1 MVLWQHTNQHIY
13 LMFFILVAQESCHAE
28 QLEDPVPDDL
38 FFNQSL
44 CSVNSTVLPLD
55 PHNLELL
62 NISTILIL
70 AGCGS
75 FLLLLLL
82 IFLG

>member
-1 MVLWQHTNQHIY
+1 MVLWQNTNQHLY
-13 LMFFILVAQESCHAE
+13 LIFFILVAQENCHVE
-28 QLEDPVPDDL
+28 QPEDPVPDNL

-44 CSVNSTVLPLD
+44 YSVNSTVLPLD

-70 AGCGS
+70 AGCGF

>member
-1 MVLWQHTNQHIY
+1 MVLWQNTNQHLRLI
-13 LMFFILVAQESCHAE
+13 FFILVAQESYHVE
-28 QLEDPVPDDL
+28 QPEDPVPDDL

-44 CSVNSTVLPLD
+44 YSVNSTVLPLD

-70 AGCGS
+70 VGCGF